1 MAILL
6 DESII
11 ADPGALAAG
20 RLRVLAGLGEFEVR
34 QKLRCLELFVDAPSN
49 LPDELSSLRI
59 VLWFRFQAR
68 PRILDPGR
76 SAGAANVVLEGHLAV
91 CRCRRLGIL
100 VETE

>member
-20 RLRVLAGLGEFEVR
+20 RLRFLAGLGEFEAR
-34 QKLRCLELFVDAPSN
+34 QKVRCLEIFVDAPSN

-68 PRILDPGR
+68 PRLLDPGS
-76 SAGAANVVLEGHLAV
+76 SAGAADVVLEGYLVA
-91 CRCRRLGIL
+91 CSGDRLSIL